1 MWYFNHALEYQPGQ
15 VGVRLSFALSDW
27 VELGRSYPKALQ
39 ALIEIR
45 DHDLQLLNES
55 MPCAPWIQD
64 ISSAI
69 PGFSRVFRQS
79 RFALFQDIYRINSC
93 VLDSDANKAL
103 LKALVAKDPRLA
115 QSMGYKTGDDAFDV
129 LVKKAA
135 NGTGSIGDG
144 QAAFGAIRQQWEF
157 LRKSE
162 VRVANI
168 HEQGEKK
175 MDEYWAQQGQKPP
188 AMLPQRELP
197 KAADHIFINKACQ
210 LVEILVA
217 SGHKADAQKVR
228 DQALALLDDA
238 RLKSAVTDAEEKL
251 QKRSTLGGTPEAK

>member
-1 MWYFNHALEYQPGQ
+1 
-15 VGVRLSFALSDW
+15 
-27 VELGRSYPKALQ
+27 
-39 ALIEIR
+39 
-45 DHDLQLLNES
+45 
-55 MPCAPWIQD
+55 
-64 ISSAI
+64 
-69 PGFSRVFRQS
+69 
-79 RFALFQDIYRINSC
+79 
-93 VLDSDANKAL
+93 
-103 LKALVAKDPRLA
+103 
-115 QSMGYKTGDDAFDV
+115 
-129 LVKKAA
+129 
-135 NGTGSIGDG
+135 
-144 QAAFGAIRQQWEF
+144 
-157 LRKSE
+157 
-162 VRVANI
+162 
-168 HEQGEKK
+168 